1 MYCIKCGAEIPE
13 GAKFCNVCGTN
24 QEQTNSP
31 PQGNTESGGNI
42 PNEGTPSA
50 DGKEPISSG
59 KSVEDIS
66 ASVKTAVQ
74 KLSEK
79 ASKSSALSDGK
90 VLLQK
95 FFSKNPVSVIPE
107 AHERKSIFWILAL
120 ALNVLL
126 FAFVSCNNIAQV
138 VNHECNSLL
147 DSLSSRLP
155 ISQYPIEDIQI
166 SALYQLF
173 GYLAVAALIIFAVE
187 FAAFYIPLTI
197 GKMKPES
204 PNSILNLVGVAS
216 FPLSVV
222 LILNF
227 IIGFIYPPLTL
238 CAFLAAIFVHILL
251 LYEGLRYSLQEKIS
265 SLWVGG
271 IAALV
276 ITIIVM
282 VVLKLAIGSVL
293 NQALDNLTK
302 YLVDSAS
309 GSLWNL
315 FG

>member
-13 GAKFCNVCGTN
+13 GAKFCNICGAN
-24 QEQTNSP
+24 QEQKTNP
-31 PQGNTESGGNI
+31 PQR
-42 PNEGTPSA
+42 NEENDVGTPNAETSSA
-50 DGKEPISSG
+50 DEKESVLSG
-59 KSVEDIS
+59 KGVGDIS
-66 ASVKTAVQ
+66 ASVKTTVQ

-90 VLLQK
+90 FFLQK
-95 FFSKNPVSVIPE
+95 FFSQSPVSVIPE
-107 AHERKSIFWILAL
+107 AYERKSIFWILAL

-138 VNHECNSLL
+138 VSHECNSLI
-147 DSLSSRLP
+147 DSLSSQFP
-155 ISQYPIEDIQI
+155 ISQYIEDIQI

-173 GYLAVAALIIFAVE
+173 GYLVVTALIIFAVE

-204 PNSILNLVGVAS
+204 SNSILNLVGVAS

-227 IIGFIYPPLTL
+227 IIGLIYPPLTL

-251 LYEGLRYSLQEKIS
+251 LYEGLRYSLQERIS

-282 VVLKLAIGSVL
+282 VVLKMVINSVL
-293 NQALDNLTK
+293 NQALDDLTK
-302 YLVDSAS
+302 YLVGSAG
-309 GSLWNL
+309 GSLWDL